1 MQYRMNYESDKI
13 QVEGRKDEDSDYGA
27 YAYFDEKSRLT
38 FYGDLPDELCKEIY
52 DFLASE
58 CIILENNVAYRLT
71 I

>member
-1 MQYRMNYESDKI
+1 MQYRMNYETNKI
-13 QVEGRKDEDSDYGA
+13 QVEGRKDESSDYGA
-27 YAYFDEKSRLT
+27 YAYFDEKSRLI

-58 CIILENNVAYRLT
+58 CIILENGVAYRLT